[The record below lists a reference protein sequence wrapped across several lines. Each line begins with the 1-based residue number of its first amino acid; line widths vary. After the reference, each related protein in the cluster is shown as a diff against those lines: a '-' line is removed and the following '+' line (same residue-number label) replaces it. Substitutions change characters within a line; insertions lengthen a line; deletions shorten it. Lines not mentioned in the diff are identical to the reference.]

1 MRQIANYIID
11 DEPIARGGMGRI
23 FRARDTKGNIVAIK
37 EILPEFATDWSII
50 DRIEKEVKFLVRI
63 DHPSIVKLYSAF
75 RDEHTQCYYIVME
88 LVEGLNIEQYVT
100 RHGPIP
106 EQQAVEMMM
115 KILDALQCVHDSHI
129 VHRDIKPENIL
140 LSPSGHIVLCDF
152 GICYDRQQAQ
162 PYPHQT
168 SPAVSDDADICDNTV
183 CGTFYYLAPEVLCS
197 SVPFGRAV
205 DWWSG
210 GCLLYEMTSGNPP
223 FMAKEKTKLLDMIMK
238 GKLKLP
244 PFLSSDLHSLLRGLL
259 ERNVMKRLGAEPS
272 TFTQVGGVAKLKK
285 HPFFKVSGGE

>member
-129 VHRDIKPENIL
+129 VHRDIKPSNIMVRPDGSICL
-140 LSPSGHIVLCDF
+140 LDF
-152 GICYDRQQAQ
+152 GIAKDLDNNNGNTIPGSIDRK
-162 PYPHQT
+162 
-168 SPAVSDDADICDNTV
+168 
-183 CGTFYYLAPEVLCS
+183 
-197 SVPFGRAV
+197 SVV
-205 DWWSG
+205 
-210 GCLLYEMTSGNPP
+210 
-223 FMAKEKTKLLDMIMK
+223 
-238 GKLKLP
+238 
-244 PFLSSDLHSLLRGLL
+244 
-259 ERNVMKRLGAEPS
+259 
-272 TFTQVGGVAKLKK
+272 
-285 HPFFKVSGGE
+285 